1 MFPNNNRN
9 QGYQNYGPVEG
20 AYPQQ
25 GYQAGQQYAAG
36 GYADSIQ
43 SGEGIYEGDL
53 SNPAVAAF
61 AKKVYAYFAS
71 ALATAT
77 LAAFGG
83 TLAVEHFVAAGNPG
97 AVNGLWIGSL
107 VAFFASYLIVVFS
120 RKSHSPLKTGLL
132 YVFASAAGFTLAPT
146 LMYYV
151 AAGMGMAIVMAFGIA
166 TVTFFG
172 LTVYVLT
179 TGKDFRSL
187 GGLLV
192 VGIFVVLG
200 LSLMMLFGDFP
211 NLLTQVGMGVGLLV
225 FIGFTL
231 YDTSRVVRDNYY
243 NNDAVSAAINLLY
256 DFVMLFRYALYFLG
270 SSRD

>member
-9 QGYQNYGPVEG
+9 QGYQKYGPVEN

-25 GYQAGQQYAAG
+25 QQGYGQPYGVQ
-36 GYADSIQ
+36 GYA
-43 SGEGIYEGDL
+43 EGTYAPEGAYEGDL
-53 SNPAVAAF
+53 SDPAVAAF

-77 LAAFGG
+77 MAAFGG
-83 TLAVEHFVAAGNPG
+83 TMAVEHFVAAGNLG
-97 AVNGLWIGSL
+97 AVKGLWIGSL
-107 VAFFASYLIVVFS
+107 VTFFATYLIVVFS
-120 RKSHSPLKTGLL
+120 RKSRSPLKTGLL

-151 AAGMGMAIVMAFGIA
+151 AAGMGMSIVMAFGIA

-187 GGLLV
+187 GGMLV
-192 VGIFVVLG
+192 LGIFVVLG

-211 NLLTQVGMGVGLLV
+211 NLLTQVAMGLGLLV

-270 SSRD
+270 GSRD